1 MIKHYLIDGI
11 DRLGKDSLISSIQ
24 NALGYNLVMHY
35 SKPLSLE
42 YYKTRILPEANG
54 VFQKNAELREY
65 QAASFSAM
73 FQLLNNS
80 KTPVICNRTH
90 LGENIYAPLYRE
102 YSGDYVFDLENWFS
116 MDMNVETRL
125 ILLTENFDISTHF
138 IDDGLS
144 LGSIDNRIKEQQMFI
159 DAFNESLIPDKRII
173 CVTSS
178 TGAFKTKAEVLAE
191 ALA

>member
-11 DRLGKDSLISSIQ
+11 DRLGKDSLIGNIQ
-24 NALGYNLVMHY
+24 NKLGYSLVLHY

-42 YYKTRILPEANG
+42 YYKTGILPEVNG
-54 VFQKNAELREY
+54 SFQKNAELREY

-90 LGENIYAPLYRE
+90 LGENIYAPLYRG
-102 YSGDYVFDLENWFS
+102 YPGDYVFDLENWFS
-116 MDMNVETRL
+116 MGTNTETRL
-125 ILLTENFDISTHF
+125 ILLTENFTISNHF
-138 IDDGLS
+138 VDDGLS
-144 LGSIDNRIKEQQMFI
+144 LGSVENRIKEQRMFM
-159 DAFNESLIPDKRII
+159 DAFDESIIPDKRII